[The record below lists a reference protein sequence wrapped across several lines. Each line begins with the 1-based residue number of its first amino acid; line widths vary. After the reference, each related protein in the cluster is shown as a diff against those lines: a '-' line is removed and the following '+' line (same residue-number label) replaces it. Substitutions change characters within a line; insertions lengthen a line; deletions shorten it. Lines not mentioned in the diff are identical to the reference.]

1 MIACA
6 DRRAEPSG
14 DGRTLPGFRKKSFI
28 LNYAGGEI
36 WFEHLDGIYGFTELA
51 AEKLCSDSASFRRT
65 SSPSHISFVLD
76 ETVVN
81 DELISLIVDLLTKP
95 GKRFMRIAFV
105 GADRSVRRKL
115 KKRLSGNDFAIGF
128 SDRIDPAKEWLTNAT
143 L

>member
-51 AEKLCSDSASFRRT
+51 AKNCAPTALHS
-65 SSPSHISFVLD
+65 
-76 ETVVN
+76 
-81 DELISLIVDLLTKP
+81 
-95 GKRFMRIAFV
+95 
-105 GADRSVRRKL
+105 ADRHLRHTFLLFWMR
-115 KKRLSGNDFAIGF
+115 RLSTMNL
-128 SDRIDPAKEWLTNAT
+128 SL
-143 L
+143 